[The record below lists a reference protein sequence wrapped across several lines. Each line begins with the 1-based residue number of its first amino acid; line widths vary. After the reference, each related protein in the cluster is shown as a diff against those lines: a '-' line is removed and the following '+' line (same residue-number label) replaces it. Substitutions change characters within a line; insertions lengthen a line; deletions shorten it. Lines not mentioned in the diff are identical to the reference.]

1 MLTGHLGQNQT
12 IDTIS
17 KRFYWPKNG
26 SDIKNYV
33 RSCLSC
39 QMRKANPFKPAGY
52 MEYIE
57 VNYPFEKIRIDLLG
71 PFPKATTNAR
81 YIIVA
86 LDYLTKWAETAA
98 LDSGSAE
105 DVTAF
110 FVTNL
115 VLRHGAPKSIISDR
129 RKCFVFELNQ
139 KILKLLDTEHLTTTS
154 YHPQTNGLCER
165 LNHTLADML
174 SMYVNTNHNNWDQI
188 LPFVTFAYNTYREE
202 STGYIPFYLMYG
214 RDA

>member
-1 MLTGHLGQNQT
+1 
-12 IDTIS
+12 
-17 KRFYWPKNG
+17 
-26 SDIKNYV
+26 
-33 RSCLSC
+33 
-39 QMRKANPFKPAGY
+39 MRKSEPFKPAGY

-57 VNYPFEKIRIDLLG
+57 VNHPFEKVGIDLLG

-86 LDYLTKWAETAA
+86 VDYLTKWAETAI

-105 DVTAF
+105 DVAAF

-115 VLRHGAPKSIISDR
+115 VLRHGTPKSIISDR
-129 RKCFVFELNQ
+129 GKCFMAELTQ
-139 KILKLLDTEHLTTTS
+139 QMLKLLDTDHLTTTS

-165 LNHTLADML
+165 LNHTQADML

-188 LPFVTFAYNTYREE
+188 LPFVTFAYNTSREE
-202 STGYIPFYLMYG
+202 STDYTPFYLMYG
-214 RDA
+214 REALFLLI